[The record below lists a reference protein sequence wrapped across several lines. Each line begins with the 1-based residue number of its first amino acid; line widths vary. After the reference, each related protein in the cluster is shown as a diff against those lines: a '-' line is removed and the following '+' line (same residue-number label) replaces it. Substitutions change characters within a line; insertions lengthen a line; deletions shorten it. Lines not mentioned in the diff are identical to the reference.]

1 MSKIIHHKVG
11 LNYKRLS
18 SDNGNSHMG
27 TNDFLLG
34 YWEPEKISIDNG
46 NQLLNI
52 DQCAVQ
58 FEKNLVIW
66 SS

>member
-1 MSKIIHHKVG
+1 
-11 LNYKRLS
+11 
-18 SDNGNSHMG
+18 MG

-58 FEKNLVIW
+58 FEKNLVIL
-66 SS
+66 SLKGSVFLGFCLVLEDYYFIKH